1 MNLFR
6 RRFLQ
11 LAAGAA
17 ALPAI
22 PEAAWALDYPTRPV
36 RIIVGYPAGIG
47 PDIVGRLIGQRLSE
61 RLGQQFVI
69 ENRPGA
75 GGNIGTEVVVR
86 APPDGYTL
94 LWVVAA
100 NAINATLYDNLNFN
114 FIRDIVPVASVAR
127 ISFVMVVNPLVPVK
141 SIPEFIAYA
150 KANPGKIN
158 IASQGIGVPS
168 HVFGELFKMM
178 AGVDLLH
185 VPYRGS
191 FLPDLLGGQVQVGFL
206 PIVQAIEYV
215 HTGKVRALAVTAA
228 TRSEV
233 LPDIPVMA
241 EFVPGYE
248 ASAWHGVG
256 APKNTP
262 AGIIDALNKEINA
275 SLAEPDMK
283 ARLVSTGIEPLSMIP
298 AQFGKFI
305 ADETAKWGKVIR
317 AANIKA
323 E

>member
-1 MNLFR
+1 MKLAR
-6 RRFLQ
+6 RQFLH

-17 ALPAI
+17 ALPVI
-22 PEAAWALDYPTRPV
+22 SVTAWALDYPTRPV

-47 PDIVGRLIGQRLSE
+47 PDIVGRLIGGRLSK

-75 GGNIGTEVVVR
+75 GGNVGTEIVVR
-86 APPDGYTL
+86 APPDGCTL
-94 LWVVAA
+94 LWVVTA
-100 NAINATLYDNLNFN
+100 NAINTTLYNTLNFN
-114 FIRDIVPVASVAR
+114 FIRDVAPVASVGR
-127 ISFVMVVNPLVPVK
+127 IPFVMVVNPSVPAK
-141 SIPEFIAYA
+141 SIPEFFAYA
-150 KANPGKIN
+150 KANPGKVN
-158 IASQGIGVPS
+158 MASQGIGVPS

-178 AGVDLLH
+178 AGIDLAH
-185 VPYRGS
+185 VPYRTN
-191 FLPDLLGGQVQVGFL
+191 FMPDLLAGQVQVAFL
-206 PIVQAIEYV
+206 PIVQAIEFV
-215 HTGKVRALAVTAA
+215 RTGKVRALAVTTA
-228 TRSEV
+228 TRSEA
-233 LPDIPVMA
+233 LPDVPVMA

-256 APKNTP
+256 APKDTP
-262 AGIIDALNKEINA
+262 ARIVDAINKEINA

-283 ARLVSTGIEPLSMIP
+283 ASLVGMGIAPLSMTP

-305 ADETAKWGKVIR
+305 ADETAKWAKVIL

>member
-1 MNLFR
+1 MKLAR
-6 RRFLQ
+6 RQFLH

-17 ALPAI
+17 ALPVI
-22 PEAAWALDYPTRPV
+22 SVAAWALDYPTRPV

-47 PDIVGRLIGQRLSE
+47 PDIVGRLIGQLLSK

-69 ENRPGA
+69 ENQPGA
-75 GGNIGTEVVVR
+75 GGNIGAEIVVR

-94 LWVVAA
+94 LWVVTA
-100 NAINATLYDNLNFN
+100 NAINATLYNKLNFN
-114 FIRDIVPVASVAR
+114 FIRDIVPVASVGR
-127 ISFVMVVNPLVPVK
+127 IPFVMVVNPSVPAK

-158 IASQGIGVPS
+158 MASQGIGVPS
-168 HVFGELFKMM
+168 HVFGELFKMT
-178 AGVDLLH
+178 AGIDLVH
-185 VPYRGS
+185 VPYRTN
-191 FLPDLLGGQVQVGFL
+191 FMPDLLGGQVQLAFL
-206 PIVQAIEYV
+206 PIVQAIAYV
-215 HTGKVRALAVTAA
+215 RTGKVRALAVTTA
-228 TRSEV
+228 TRSAV

-248 ASAWHGVG
+248 ASAWQGVG

-262 AGIIDALNKEINA
+262 DEIIDALNKEINA

-283 ARLVSTGIEPLSMIP
+283 ARLVGMGIEPLSMTP

-305 ADETAKWGKVIR
+305 ADETTKWGKVIR